1 MPVDCFGQG
10 YYIRIGREHQ
20 QVQKKTYTKFKA
32 KMGKGDILVPIQT
45 VQNALKQQ
53 MMLSEIRS
61 GVTRSVFHHF
71 SPSV

>member
-1 MPVDCFGQG
+1 
-10 YYIRIGREHQ
+10 
-20 QVQKKTYTKFKA
+20 
-32 KMGKGDILVPIQT
+32 MGKGDILVPIQT